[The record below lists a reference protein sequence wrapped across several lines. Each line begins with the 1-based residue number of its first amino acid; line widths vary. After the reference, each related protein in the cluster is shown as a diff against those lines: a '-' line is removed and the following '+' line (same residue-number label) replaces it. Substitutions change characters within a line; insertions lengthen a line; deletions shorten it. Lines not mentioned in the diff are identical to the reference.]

1 MGVDQPLVAGLLPWV
16 VMLLVVVV
24 AGVLV
29 VVGVAGVVNP
39 LRMFWYVG
47 EVALLGRRRGELPL
61 GGRLSLLVG
70 VVLLVGL
77 MMVGMVVWV
86 GEWVMVVCG

>member
-1 MGVDQPLVAGLLPWV
+1 LLGVDQPLVAGLVLQWV

-29 VVGVAGVVNP
+29 VVGVVGVVNP

-47 EVALLGRRRGELPL
+47 ELALSDRRLGDLPL
-61 GGRLSLLVG
+61 GGRLCRENLRCLFLSSCLVRE
-70 VVLLVGL
+70 VP
-77 MMVGMVVWV
+77 
-86 GEWVMVVCG
+86 